1 VARKKDAEE
10 DFASKAILDQ
20 LNTKTVGPP
29 LASTGLTGD
38 QLPETIFKVDDFDQ
52 VRNQITLQLSNLE
65 ALNMLNTV
73 GQITNMQS
81 QSGPIPNTCEI
92 VTSGTM
98 TGTDVTQTLK
108 TVPAG
113 QVFQIM
119 EAEGKTTQS
128 GNTPRVRLYVE
139 DGNGNTVEL
148 GDITLTGSSER
159 FDGRKSY
166 GSVFIDENL
175 TLKCQLING
184 STVSASVDVALV
196 RVR

>member
-1 VARKKDAEE
+1 MARKEDAEKDE
-10 DFASKAILDQ
+10 QTKRVLDQ
-20 LNTKTVGPP
+20 INTKTVGPP
-29 LASTGLTGD
+29 LSTTGLTGD
-38 QLPETIFKVDDFDQ
+38 QTPESVFSIGDFDRI
-52 VRNQITLQLSNLE
+52 RNQVTLQLENLE
-65 ALNMLNTV
+65 LLNVLNTV
-73 GQITNMQS
+73 GQITNKQS

-92 VTSGTM
+92 VSSGTM

-139 DGNGNTVEL
+139 DANGNTVEL

>member
-1 VARKKDAEE
+1 
-10 DFASKAILDQ
+10 
-20 LNTKTVGPP
+20 
-29 LASTGLTGD
+29 
-38 QLPETIFKVDDFDQ
+38 
-52 VRNQITLQLSNLE
+52 
-65 ALNMLNTV
+65 
-73 GQITNMQS
+73 
-81 QSGPIPNTCEI
+81 
-92 VTSGTM
+92 M